1 MEFNATSDNISRR
14 PVLLVEKQDDQEKT
28 TDLYTSEITNL
39 RGRRDLDRMVVEFTT
54 SYAIRAY
61 HH

>member
-1 MEFNATSDNISRR
+1 MAPYRKMISFF
-14 PVLLVEKQDDQEKT
+14 
-28 TDLYTSEITNL
+28 SEITNL
-39 RGRRDLDRMVVEFTT
+39 RGRRDLDRMVVGFTT